1 MIWGIFSFFMCKNRA
16 VVIVNYSSFRFSGG
30 DPTIRGDARTHAPYD
45 TSSKEQ
51 FPGKY
56 LPYVRA
62 KPDVSIDQ

>member
-1 MIWGIFSFFMCKNRA
+1 MIWGIFSFFMCKNS
-16 VVIVNYSSFRFSGG
+16 YSSFRFSGG